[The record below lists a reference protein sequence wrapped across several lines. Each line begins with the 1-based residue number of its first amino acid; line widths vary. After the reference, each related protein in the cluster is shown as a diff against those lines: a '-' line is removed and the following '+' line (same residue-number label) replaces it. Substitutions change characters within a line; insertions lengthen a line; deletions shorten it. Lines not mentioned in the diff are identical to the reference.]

1 MHPPKNP
8 RKHHPRMPRRVRRGA
23 SWGGACTCPR
33 LTRTTPHCARRT
45 TSAQMKTGEGG
56 YELAIIMSMIA
67 HQRLRGGRVLG
78 EGAGGGVDQDHR
90 AEDDVPAHR
99 RRSEDYEGRAET
111 SQTSRR
117 CARAQTIQCGGV
129 CATQL
134 GSDLTTYML
143 EMARTTTTTQQEC
156 NCHCFPCLL
165 SGAPFGDMH
174 SRLPSPRSALR
185 DSDLLFS
192 RGAYCFWFVPL
203 LRMFRGTAG
212 RRRACA
218 CARDTDEASTRAHT
232 AHRPTR
238 STLRETRGASHV
250 KTKAARRGVRACGS
264 ARGRGRCGRRGA
276 CSSSSLQST
285 RHTNGAGT
293 SICVSRR
300 EPSSSRAVEK
310 AFCMRFCFAVCPS
323 SPPHLRCFRAN
334 GSEVDSPR

>member
-1 MHPPKNP
+1 VHPPKNP

-33 LTRTTPHCARRT
+33 LTRTAPHCARRT

-192 RGAYCFWFVPL
+192 GGAYCFWFVPL

-238 STLRETRGASHV
+238 STLRETRGA
-250 KTKAARRGVRACGS
+250 
-264 ARGRGRCGRRGA
+264 
-276 CSSSSLQST
+276 
-285 RHTNGAGT
+285 RHTSKQSRT
-293 SICVSRR
+293 TRR
-300 EPSSSRAVEK
+300 ESVRVGAKEGKVWTSRSVQLVQSAEHE
-310 AFCMRFCFAVCPS
+310 A
-323 SPPHLRCFRAN
+323 H
-334 GSEVDSPR
+334 

>member
-1 MHPPKNP
+1 MHPQKPKEAPPTDAAKGQERGELGGRLHVSTAHAYNP
-8 RKHHPRMPRRVRRGA
+8 ALCQADDVRADEDGRGRLRACDHHVHDC
-23 SWGGACTCPR
+23 S
-33 LTRTTPHCARRT
+33 
-45 TSAQMKTGEGG
+45 SA
-56 YELAIIMSMIA
+56 
-67 HQRLRGGRVLG
+67 LRGGRVLG

-99 RRSEDYEGRAET
+99 RRSEDHEGRAET

-117 CARAQTIQCGGV
+117 RVRAQTILCGGV

-192 RGAYCFWFVPL
+192 GGAYCFWFVPL

-238 STLRETRGASHV
+238 STLRETRGA
-250 KTKAARRGVRACGS
+250 
-264 ARGRGRCGRRGA
+264 
-276 CSSSSLQST
+276 
-285 RHTNGAGT
+285 RHTSKQSRT
-293 SICVSRR
+293 TRR
-300 EPSSSRAVEK
+300 ESVRVGAKEGKVWTSRSVQLVQSAEHE
-310 AFCMRFCFAVCPS
+310 A
-323 SPPHLRCFRAN
+323 H
-334 GSEVDSPR
+334 

>member
-1 MHPPKNP
+1 
-8 RKHHPRMPRRVRRGA
+8 
-23 SWGGACTCPR
+23 
-33 LTRTTPHCARRT
+33 
-45 TSAQMKTGEGG
+45 
-56 YELAIIMSMIA
+56 
-67 HQRLRGGRVLG
+67 
-78 EGAGGGVDQDHR
+78 
-90 AEDDVPAHR
+90 
-99 RRSEDYEGRAET
+99 
-111 SQTSRR
+111 
-117 CARAQTIQCGGV
+117 
-129 CATQL
+129 
-134 GSDLTTYML
+134 
-143 EMARTTTTTQQEC
+143 
-156 NCHCFPCLL
+156 
-165 SGAPFGDMH
+165 MH

-192 RGAYCFWFVPL
+192 GGAYCFWFVPL

-293 SICVSRR
+293 SICVC
-300 EPSSSRAVEK
+300 RAGAVVVEGGRK
-310 AFCMRFCFAVCPS
+310 GFLRLCFAVCPPL
-323 SPPHLRCFRAN
+323 PPTYAASVLMVARSTPHAEAR
-334 GSEVDSPR
+334 G

>member
-1 MHPPKNP
+1 
-8 RKHHPRMPRRVRRGA
+8 
-23 SWGGACTCPR
+23 
-33 LTRTTPHCARRT
+33 
-45 TSAQMKTGEGG
+45 MKTGEGG

-192 RGAYCFWFVPL
+192 GGAYCFWFVPL

-218 CARDTDEASTRAHT
+218 CARDTDEASTRVHT
-232 AHRPTR
+232 AHRSTR
-238 STLRETRGASHV
+238 SARRETRGASH
-250 KTKAARRGVRACGS
+250 AASCERTPACREGS
-264 ARGRGRCGRRGA
+264 RGRQPADDGQPAGR
-276 CSSSSLQST
+276 
-285 RHTNGAGT
+285 
-293 SICVSRR
+293 
-300 EPSSSRAVEK
+300 
-310 AFCMRFCFAVCPS
+310 
-323 SPPHLRCFRAN
+323 
-334 GSEVDSPR
+334 